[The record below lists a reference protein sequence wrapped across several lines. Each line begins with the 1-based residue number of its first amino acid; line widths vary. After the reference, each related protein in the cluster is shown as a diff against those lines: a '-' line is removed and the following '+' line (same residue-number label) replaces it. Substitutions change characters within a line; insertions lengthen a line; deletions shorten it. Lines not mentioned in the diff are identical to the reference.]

1 MTTAAA
7 APADLEADPTW
18 WGTHLVLN
26 LGQCDPHVIRDPQ
39 EMLNIIDLLI
49 EQLGM
54 RTAGPPIVKHCG
66 EGSRIGWTLV
76 RIITTSNIVV
86 HANDDD
92 LSAFIDVFSCRPYDT
107 TAAAAFLVGAFG
119 ATTHTAIPL
128 QRHIPTEEG

>member
-1 MTTAAA
+1 MTATAAELA
-7 APADLEADPTW
+7 ALDADPTW

-39 EMLNIIDLLI
+39 EIVNIVDLLI

-54 RTAGPPIVKHCG
+54 HTVGAPIVKHCG
-66 EGSRIGWTLV
+66 EGTRVGWTVV

-92 LSAFIDVFSCRPYDT
+92 RSAFIDVFSCRPYDP
-107 TAAAAFLVGAFG
+107 AAAASFLIDAFG
-119 ATTHTAIPL
+119 ATHHTSSVL
-128 QRHIPTEEG
+128 HRHIPT